1 MRLLCALGLFLAL
14 LHVTSCLR
22 IGAFNI
28 QQFGDKKSRNKDVMD
43 TIKEIVLR
51 YDIILIQEVLDPD
64 GKVTKRLMDLVN
76 NVCVSVSV
84 FTVCLPSGSPQFA
97 YISSEP
103 LGPGSYKER
112 YLFLYRV
119 QTVSVKG
126 SFQYFP
132 YRYFFKLAHSQ
143 RWSEIQVFE
152 RPPFVVKFSST
163 QTDVEEFVLIP
174 IHTSP
179 RTAAEAARQ
188 YKKSTVGELQS
199 LVNVVNEAK
208 SLWHNNNIMV
218 LGDFNAAGT
227 YVRRDDFRNIPL
239 FTDNNFHW
247 LIDHDVQT
255 AVSGSQKAYDRIV
268 VTTEMNNGVVPCSAD
283 VFNFKNKYG
292 LTPVQTRAVSDH
304 FPVEVELRNKG
315 TTTQTPTTQT
325 PRRKQT
331 YQERFLYILYGLN
344 AVRGA
349 NRCQQWQR

>member
-1 MRLLCALGLFLAL
+1 MRLLCALGLFSVL
-14 LHVTSCLR
+14 LHVTSCLL

-43 TIKEIVLR
+43 IIKEIVLR

-64 GKVTKRLMDLVN
+64 WEVTNRLMDLVN
-76 NVCVSVSV
+76 N
-84 FTVCLPSGSPQFA
+84 GSPQFA
-97 YISSEP
+97 NISSAP
-103 LGPGSYKER
+103 LGPGRHKER

-132 YRYFFKLAHSQ
+132 YRYSYRLAHSQ
-143 RWSEIQVFE
+143 RWSEIHVFE

-163 QTDVEEFVLIP
+163 ETDVEEFVLIP

-188 YKKSTVGELQS
+188 YKQSTVGELQS
-199 LVNVVNEAK
+199 LDNVVNEAK

-227 YVRRDDFRNIPL
+227 YVRRDDFWNIPL
-239 FTDNNFHW
+239 FTNNNFHW
-247 LIDHDVQT
+247 LIDDDVNT
-255 AVSGSQKAYDRIV
+255 VVSGSQKAYDRIV
-268 VTTEMNNGVVPCSAD
+268 VTTDLNDGVVPCSAD
-283 VFNFKNKYG
+283 VFNFKNTYG
-292 LTPVQTRAVSDH
+292 LTQGQTLAVSDH
-304 FPVEVELRNKG
+304 FPVEVELRNTG

-349 NRCQQWQR
+349 NRCQQWQRKRISVW